1 MLLAVLLGVAQEVVA
16 ALAVLR
22 QPQPAWHLRTTS
34 ASLLSNVEVHEDM
47 PEPRRV
53 VLLLPLRRVNS
64 DHLVRLEEEALRL
77 SLLVVSP
84 TLPSMVASTTLP
96 HLVGDEDA
104 DDVLENEETVRLFD

>member
-1 MLLAVLLGVAQEVVA
+1 MLLAVLLGLAQEVVA
-16 ALAVLR
+16 ALVVLR
-22 QPQPAWHLRTTS
+22 QPQPAWHLSTTS

-77 SLLVVSP
+77 SVLVVSP

-96 HLVGDEDA
+96 PLVGA
-104 DDVLENEETVRLFD
+104 RTPTTKTPMMFWRMKKQ